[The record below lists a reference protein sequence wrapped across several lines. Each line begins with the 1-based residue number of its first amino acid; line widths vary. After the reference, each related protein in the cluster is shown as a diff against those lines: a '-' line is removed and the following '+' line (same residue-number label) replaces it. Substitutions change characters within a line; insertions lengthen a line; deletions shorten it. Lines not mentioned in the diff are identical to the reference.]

1 MREAIRS
8 RLIAALVDRGLSE
21 AAAWAHAEARLDDA
35 LQHVEQTTKALEDD
49 ERDEAGLAA
58 DHPAHARVR
67 SLLADRYA
75 LRALDEWI
83 ARKL

>member
-8 RLIAALVDRGLSE
+8 RIVAALVGRGLSE
-21 AAAWAHAEARLDDA
+21 AAAWERAEAQLDDA
-35 LQHVEQTTKALEDD
+35 MAHVERAARAVEDD

-67 SLLADRYA
+67 SFLADRYA
-75 LRALDEWI
+75 LRALDKWI